1 MNNVKN
7 LWAVTDG
14 SQGMI
19 SQVNGLAKYIE
30 INFQEKKVELKW
42 PWSILPPGF
51 LPISKYIFKSKFHRK
66 NFPDIIIT
74 CGRKSIYA
82 SLFLKKL
89 LRDKI
94 ISIHIQNP
102 KINNNNFDFI
112 ISPNH
117 DQYCGKN
124 VINSIGALHNIDIEK
139 INNAKRL
146 FDVPDNKK
154 IVTVILGGE
163 NNHYYFDNL
172 IFNKL
177 ISKISSLNDINNKF
191 FFLFIP
197 SRRTPQKII
206 NGINNNIKK
215 NCYIWNNKDENPYL
229 YSLKIA
235 DYFIVTS
242 DSTSMISEVS
252 ITGKPVFVFHLPFKR
267 KSIRFENFHKEFK
280 EKGITRPFKNNIYN
294 WTYEPINESKRIA
307 GIINTRILEY
317 KNE

>member
-1 MNNVKN
+1 LNNTKN

-19 SQVNGLAKYIE
+19 SQVNGLARYIE

-51 LPISKYIFKSKFHRK
+51 LPISKNIFKSNFHRK

-74 CGRKSIYA
+74 CGRKSIYT
-82 SLFLKKL
+82 SLYLKKL
-89 LRDKI
+89 LKNKI

-102 KINNNNFDFI
+102 KINNNNFDFV

-117 DQYCGKN
+117 DQYYGKN

-139 INNAKRL
+139 INNTKKL
-146 FDVPDNKK
+146 FDVPKNKK
-154 IVTVILGGE
+154 IVTIVLGGE

-177 ISKISSLNDINNKF
+177 INKIFNLDNIDNKF

-197 SRRTPQKII
+197 SRRTPQNII
-206 NGINNNIKK
+206 DDINKNIK
-215 NCYIWNNKDENPYL
+215 NQYYIWNNKDENPYL

-267 KSIRFENFHKEFK
+267 KSIRFENFHKEFE
-280 EKGITRPFKNNIYN
+280 EKGITRPFNNDIYN